1 MAKKGKKKLVMR
13 KDYFGVGALSLFVG
27 GVFFVLTV
35 LTTATFFRF
44 FIVGFFVILGLI
56 DLILYAI
63 FKER

>member
-1 MAKKGKKKLVMR
+1 MR